1 MDAFTY
7 RNGLRRANNSLNGD
21 APIGPPSGSSGAFV
35 NEIQRFNTITNQ
47 LDFKKYD

>member
-1 MDAFTY
+1 MDYMSY
-7 RNGLRRANNSLNGD
+7 RNGLRRENNSLNGD

-35 NEIQRFNTITNQ
+35 TEIQRYKNLTSQ